1 MMRNP
6 GFSRIILSISRNG
19 RTNEFCYSSSLSP
32 LVTEGGVK
40 DRRDYPWIVNEPV
53 KGITYDLPSEERP
66 DQDHHQASGR
76 GAPPFLP
83 PFLIPPSLPP
93 FLPPPYSPLFLAAPP
108 PPPPPPPPPAPS
120 STIRRPW
127 TSLPG
132 TEEQRTPEEVIVD
145 PPPPVEHPAPRDK
158 GRGKELKR
166 RRRGWT

>member
-93 FLPPPYSPLFLAAPP
+93 FLPPRKNLILFYLHLEEIYQVHMHEGSVSGCANSCPDPLRHA
-108 PPPPPPPPPAPS
+108 S
-120 STIRRPW
+120 
-127 TSLPG
+127 
-132 TEEQRTPEEVIVD
+132 
-145 PPPPVEHPAPRDK
+145 
-158 GRGKELKR
+158 
-166 RRRGWT
+166 